1 MATLYIELPD
11 IDSVLPARWWLCD
24 DSSITA
30 AGSHPLGEIATLE
43 PAKAQSKLDTVVLI
57 PDREILYLHV
67 DVPGRSQARVRQ
79 AAPFAVEPHLT
90 EEIDEVHIALGDF
103 KRGEAVP
110 CMVINRARFD
120 SFLATID
127 AAGIRANV
135 ITTPAMLADST
146 ADVHLIE
153 SGSTITVRTTDQLA
167 VVAADTLATTLS
179 ATLTDEQEHV
189 RLTCVGTGAIE
200 SVTRQSV
207 SHLDAEDVEIRLI
220 SFESLLLGVNEP
232 QDLPNL
238 QQGSYAIVDSDA
250 TIKQVLNK
258 TALAAAASVIIVAAI
273 FLVQGFWADVQTE
286 RLREDALDIYES
298 VYDTR
303 DVAGNPVFRMQERM
317 GARIDQQSA
326 WLSLLEGVVGATSGV
341 EIKNLDFNEVQ
352 SKMSITFYADS
363 YQEFEAIRTR
373 IEEMGLSVE
382 VNVAEQQ
389 QNRVWA
395 RITLAAT

>member
-11 IDSVLPARWWLCD
+11 IDSVLPARWWMCD
-24 DSSITA
+24 DSSIAA
-30 AGSHPLGEIATLE
+30 AGSNPLGEIANLDSG
-43 PAKAQSKLDTVVLI
+43 KAQSKLDTVVLI
-57 PDREILYLHV
+57 PDREILYVHV

-90 EEIDEVHIALGDF
+90 EEIDDVHIALGDF

-135 ITTPAMLADST
+135 ITTPGMLADST
-146 ADVHLIE
+146 AGIHLIE
-153 SGSTITVRTTDQLA
+153 SGTTITVRTTDQLA
-167 VVAADTLATTLS
+167 VVAANTLATTLS

-189 RLTCVGTGAIE
+189 RLTCVGTDAIE

-207 SHLDAEDVEIRLI
+207 THLNAEDMEIRLI

-232 QDLPNL
+232 LDLPNL

-258 TALAAAASVIIVAAI
+258 TALAAAASVIIVSAI